1 MKKIISVD
9 KKETVFQVNMKRAHD
24 LFSYPKK
31 QAMYQTS
38 SPLWV
43 NYGFGIKGGPGKS
56 PDSCILDLFESY
68 AVFDCERTAQAVMLI
83 SALGL
88 LGTRRF
94 NLAFLNKPIKI
105 RKSQPFHIEYK
116 RNDVLQLH
124 HLKSEKDI
132 KIGDWLYI
140 ENSKNYLKNN
150 PNGRF
155 SGEHV
160 IAVNKKNGTMLYT
173 GFLNKYKEMTYLEFK
188 KMLAQAGNCKIS
200 EIQGFTKNK
209 GYILARRINQ
219 KNTH

>member
-1 MKKIISVD
+1 MKKIISFD
-9 KKETVFQVNMKRAHD
+9 KKETLFQVNMKRAHE
-24 LFSYPKK
+24 LFSYPKEHS
-31 QAMYQTS
+31 MYKTD
-38 SPLWV
+38 SPLWQ
-43 NYGFGIKGGPGKS
+43 NYGFGIKGKAGQK

-83 SALGL
+83 SALEI
-88 LGTRRF
+88 LGSRRF
-94 NLAFLNKPIKI
+94 NQAFLNKPIKI

-124 HLKSEKDI
+124 YLRSEKEI

-140 ENSKNYLKNN
+140 ENSRNYLKNN

-160 IAVNKKNGTMLYT
+160 IAVNKKNDTMLYT
-173 GFLNKYKEMTYLEFK
+173 GFLTKYKEMTYQQLKE
-188 KMLAQAGNCKIS
+188 MLAKAGKCKIT